1 MPWTAAREATDYRPS
16 CRFGE
21 LLTLLA
27 KAGDRVSTPSRGQ
40 SSREL
45 LVAALHETG
54 KAGLCDPPDG
64 RRPVSRSTF
73 GGPQEARPYRGADAG
88 QHPTDWRTCSSA
100 ATGDSDLAR
109 TTAVLAR
116 AAQDAIWR
124 FTRANQELQAWSIG
138 ARRDRSFTF
147 CPSPTES
154 GWVVGVSAA
163 NTHDTAL
170 MQAMATAIPAVGS
183 RRGPWRRNPASFAPT
198 RASTA
203 PSTVGG

>member
-1 MPWTAAREATDYRPS
+1 MGCRLHPGVNPPANCSLRHCTRLGRPAYAIPPMAVAQYRGRHSVARKKPDHIEV
-16 CRFGE
+16 
-21 LLTLLA
+21 LTLANILRTDA
-27 KAGDRVSTPSRGQ
+27 RAHRRLPAIATSR
-40 SSREL
+40 
-45 LVAALHETG
+45 
-54 KAGLCDPPDG
+54 
-64 RRPVSRSTF
+64 
-73 GGPQEARPYRGADAG
+73 
-88 QHPTDWRTCSSA
+88 
-100 ATGDSDLAR
+100 DLAR

-170 MQAMATAIPAVGS
+170 MQAMVTAIPAVGS
-183 RRGPWRRNPASFAPT
+183 RRGPWRRNPASFAAT
-198 RASTA
+198 RSSTA
-203 PSTVGG
+203 PSSVGG